1 MSYSEVHRLPI
12 RYRSWFLR
20 RLVKHFDDKN
30 KAYEDAREKSRQTD
44 RSTGSLDK
52 LSQFESQIKSKF

>member
-1 MSYSEVHRLPI
+1 MTYSEVHRLPI

-30 KAYEDAREKSRQTD
+30 KAYEDARNKKSSPSQ
-44 RSTGSLDK
+44 SNNSLEK
-52 LSQFESQIKSKF
+52 LSQFESHIKSKF